1 MFEPIRSRRTFE
13 EAVDQIADAIRAGD
27 LALGD
32 RLPPERTL
40 AELLDISRPTLRE
53 ALNLLVNADVI
64 EVRPGVR
71 GGAFVK
77 SEIVPLDLIHERSRM
92 RVGEVAAVLEA
103 RRVFEPR
110 VAQLAGLY
118 ADEEDLAALRRTIEQ
133 QRATLGARD
142 HAAFLQ
148 LDTRF
153 HLAMAKATH
162 NRTIIAMMKLL
173 LKQLEI
179 ARDMAPRTAPESR
192 RAIELHERTY
202 DAIVSGDAAR
212 IDAAMDEHLGWLEA
226 FWERET
232 GRPRLRRVPDFLLP
246 RDGQA
251 DGSGA
256 AAGSADHAAPA
267 ARRRARRRT
276 ASVAS

>member
-13 EAVDQIADAIRAGD
+13 EAVDQIADGIRSGD

-32 RLPPERTL
+32 RLPPERAL
-40 AELLDISRPTLRE
+40 AELLEISRPTVRE
-53 ALNLLVNADVI
+53 ALTLLVNAGVI

-77 SEIVPLDLIHERSRM
+77 SEIVPLDLIHQRSQL

-118 ADEEDLAALRRTIEQ
+118 ADEDDLAALRRTIEL
-133 QRATLGARD
+133 QREKLGAKD
-142 HAAFLQ
+142 HDAFLQ

-162 NRTIIAMMKLL
+162 NATIVAMMKLL
-173 LKQLEI
+173 LKRLEI
-179 ARDMAPRTAPESR
+179 ARDMAPRTAQESR
-192 RAIELHERTY
+192 RAIKLHELTY
-202 DAIVSGDAAR
+202 DAILSGDAAQ
-212 IDAAMDEHLGWLEA
+212 IDAAMDEHLSWLES

-232 GRPRLRRVPDFLLP
+232 GRPRMRRTPDFLLP
-246 RDGQA
+246 
-251 DGSGA
+251 GA
-256 AAGSADHAAPA
+256 ARPQLPAEDGARAPER
-267 ARRRARRRT
+267 ARRRAKAA
-276 ASVAS
+276 ASTQS